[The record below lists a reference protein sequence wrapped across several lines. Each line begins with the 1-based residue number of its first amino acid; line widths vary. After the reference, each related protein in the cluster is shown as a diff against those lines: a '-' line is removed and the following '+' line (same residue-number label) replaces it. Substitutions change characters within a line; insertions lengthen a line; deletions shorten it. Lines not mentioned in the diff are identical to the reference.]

1 MTVSV
6 IIVNWRT
13 PDALRCCIES
23 VQKQSGA
30 PALQIIVV
38 DNDSGDESVE
48 MIAEHFPDVHLIAN
62 DKNGGF
68 AVACNQ
74 GLRIATGDFVL
85 LLNPDTVVPPETLAT
100 VLRYAE
106 TRPDAAV
113 IGCRVIN
120 EDGSLERTC
129 FRFPSLLNIV
139 LSASYLNK
147 FFPRNRFFGREFIGW
162 WERDTPR
169 DVDVVT
175 GSFMLVR
182 RRAIEQVGLM
192 DERYFMYVEEADW
205 CYRFAQAGW
214 KATFTP
220 IAHIVHL
227 SSRSSNQC
235 WPKMYVWQ
243 NKSLLLFLE
252 KWNGKA
258 VRRMASVVLTL
269 STLPRAAFWLFAR
282 VMGFA
287 RNRAASQSAA
297 TLAALRFH
305 LTGAIPD

>member
-13 PDALRCCIES
+13 PDALRGCIES
-23 VQKQSGA
+23 VQAQVRA
-30 PALQIIVV
+30 PARQIIVV
-38 DNDSGDESVE
+38 DNASGDGSAE
-48 MIAEHFPDVHLIAN
+48 MVAERFPDAHLIAN
-62 DKNGGF
+62 DENSGF

-74 GLRIATGDFVL
+74 GMGVATGEFVL

-100 VLRYAE
+100 VLEFAE
-106 TRPDAAV
+106 KRPDAAV

-120 EDGSLERTC
+120 ADGSLERTC

-139 LSASYLNK
+139 LSASCLNK
-147 FFPRNRFFGREFIGW
+147 FFPRNRFFGREFMGW
-162 WERDTPR
+162 WDRNTER

-182 RRAIEQVGLM
+182 RQAIDQIGLM

-243 NKSLLLFLE
+243 NKSVLLFLE
-252 KWNGKA
+252 KWHGKTA
-258 VRRMASVVLTL
+258 RRAASFVLAL
-269 STLPRAAFWLFAR
+269 SVLPRAAFWWFAKTA
-282 VMGFA
+282 GLA
-287 RNRAASQSAA
+287 RERAASQSAA
-297 TLAALRFH
+297 TAAALRFH